1 MFYIRQVGEGADK
14 KFYLN
19 LRNSE
24 SLDFENP
31 LDKDGNNIYNLTLQ
45 IQVQGNGLQPVAS
58 FIDMVLVVN
67 DIDDDPLLHFLL
79 GGMMMQ
85 IITGVMP
92 KMKFL

>member
-14 KFYLN
+14 KILSQSKK
-19 LRNSE
+19 LK

-67 DIDDDPLLHFLL
+67 NADDDPAPSFPFL
-79 GGMMMQ
+79 
-85 IITGVMP
+85 VE
-92 KMKFL
+92 